1 MIEFEYL
8 IKNPVGLH
16 MKPAKE
22 LVELVKGMDSNV
34 FIIYKDKRI
43 KVDSILRV
51 VTAGITTGQ
60 VINIEVAGGNYKENS
75 ETIKNEIVKFL

>member
-60 VINIEVAGGNYKENS
+60 VINIEVVGGNYKENS